1 MMRVGY
7 IFQSLKPLKLQL
19 DWIPIGQFHLNLA
32 YLGWGGGGVEYGLYP
47 LHSEP
52 AYTED
57 EVAPLHVLHPQTA
70 YLSMGNPSSSSEGL
84 PCLAHNT
91 VCVLSGNKSAHAR
104 KLDPVLMT
112 VVMAK
117 QYVYSQHQSM
127 VGTLWLALL
136 QQRISKQLRNFTWP
150 PGSDNQLDCCSCFP
164 LAVYTPQF
172 KHLVWRAISSGFKT
186 IYFLWHP
193 QQGWFWTLICSQ
205 ILHKYLRSTF
215 LFFPQLTFF
224 PFPRWL

>member
-7 IFQSLKPLKLQL
+7 IIQSLKPLKLQL

-32 YLGWGGGGVEYGLYP
+32 YLGRGGAYGLYP
-47 LHSEP
+47 FHSEP

-57 EVAPLHVLHPQTA
+57 EAVPLHVLHPQTA
-70 YLSMGNPSSSSEGL
+70 YLSMGSQSSSSEDL

-91 VCVLSGNKSAHAR
+91 VCVLSGNKSVHAR

-136 QQRISKQLRNFTWP
+136 QQRIDGQLRN
-150 PGSDNQLDCCSCFP
+150 
-164 LAVYTPQF
+164 
-172 KHLVWRAISSGFKT
+172 
-186 IYFLWHP
+186 
-193 QQGWFWTLICSQ
+193 
-205 ILHKYLRSTF
+205 
-215 LFFPQLTFF
+215 LT
-224 PFPRWL
+224 